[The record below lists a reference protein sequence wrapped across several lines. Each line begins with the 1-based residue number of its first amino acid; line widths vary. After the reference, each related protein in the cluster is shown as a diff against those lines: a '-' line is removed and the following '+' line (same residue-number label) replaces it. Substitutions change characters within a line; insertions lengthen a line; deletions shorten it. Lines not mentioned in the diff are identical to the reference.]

1 MKNNKVTT
9 AEKLL
14 LRRRFLFSA
23 ATSGVGVVWAAEGLA
38 LANDAEPQQ
47 TCGNVTAADPLYL
60 YASLVSQLQPAA
72 VMAARRE
79 EVAAREKLSG
89 NIEQVWIL
97 ADELKL
103 KLSRQSKIHSTV
115 DKMSTL
121 ARIGRTNA
129 RAVEEMQGVKAYKP
143 HYAHTAT
150 QKLITLELVKVAGDL
165 SEQGEKVLRED
176 EWALLQKLLLVI
188 DDIKTVHQPAA
199 ITAQKK
205 FDQFIKTVTTNVL
218 GIQTAL
224 MDASRDVVLGNKAAA
239 IAKIKYALDELK
251 SLPSDSQ
258 DDTTREGLTRDM
270 FIAMIEPI
278 RALLAGEQK
287 PLPQVSHHR
296 AEPRSVRPWVR
307 ITTEEIYLPNAVL
320 QTSTVKAV
328 VEKFIRAGTWWQ
340 VVGVTAACL
349 PLWTAYSQTPQ
360 RLSLIRSAISAVP
373 RGRGSD
379 LGAAADALN
388 RLTG

>member
-1 MKNNKVTT
+1 MEKNKVTT
-9 AEKLL
+9 AEKRL
-14 LRRRFLFSA
+14 LRRRFLVSA
-23 ATSGVGVVWAAEGLA
+23 AASGVGIVWAADGLT
-38 LANDAEPQQ
+38 LANDDGPQR
-47 TCGNVTAADPLYL
+47 TCGDVTAADPLYL
-60 YASLVSQLQPAA
+60 YASLVTQLQPAA
-72 VMAARRE
+72 VIAARRE
-79 EVAAREKLSG
+79 EVSAREKLSG

-129 RAVEEMQGVKAYKP
+129 RAVDEMRGVKAYKP

-150 QKLITLELVKVAGDL
+150 QNLITLELVKVAGDL
-165 SEQGEKVLRED
+165 SKQGEKVLRAD
-176 EWALLQKLLLVI
+176 EWSLLQKLLQLI
-188 DDIKTVHQPAA
+188 DDIKVVHQPAA

-218 GIQTAL
+218 AIQTAL
-224 MDASRDVVLGNKAAA
+224 MEASREVVLGDKVAAT
-239 IAKIKYALDELK
+239 AKINYALEELK
-251 SLPSDSQ
+251 RLPSDSQ
-258 DDTTREGLTRDM
+258 DDKTRDGLTRDM

-278 RALLAGEQK
+278 RALLAGAQK
-287 PLPQVSHHR
+287 TLPQVSHHST
-296 AEPRSVRPWVR
+296 ESRSVRPLAR
-307 ITTEEIYLPNAVL
+307 ITTGEIYLPNAIL
-320 QTSTVKAV
+320 QASTVKAV
-328 VEKFIRAGTWWQ
+328 VQKFIRAGTWWQ

-349 PLWTAYSQTPQ
+349 PLWTAYGQTPQ

-379 LGAAADALN
+379 LDAAADALN